1 MAGEAEVLVEAIK
14 PEHRCARSGF
24 MVATHESSTLS
35 GTGAVCLAHW
45 CFWWQSMPWQRV
57 MSLSTGTL
65 QLGGDKFDLRAVHT
79 ADVQHFM
86 AKPAV

>member
-1 MAGEAEVLVEAIK
+1 MK

-24 MVATHESSTLS
+24 MVATHDSSTLS

-45 CFWWQSMPWQRV
+45 RFWWQSMPWQRV

-65 QLGGDKFDLRAVHT
+65 QLSGDGEELFAGCLSLPANGL
-79 ADVQHFM
+79 QHGRG
-86 AKPAV
+86 AWL